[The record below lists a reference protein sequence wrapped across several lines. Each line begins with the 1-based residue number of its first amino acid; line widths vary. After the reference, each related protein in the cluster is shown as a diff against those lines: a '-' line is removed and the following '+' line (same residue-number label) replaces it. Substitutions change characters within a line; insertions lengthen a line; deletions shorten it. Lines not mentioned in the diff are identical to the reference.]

1 MPSPEHESLT
11 SSLAAKTDPS
21 TAARDFTKP
30 TKENLAA
37 GASDA
42 DIEACLSRAWNSVI
56 DVAVD
61 TQHESQESL
70 VDIVRAVQQTDDADA
85 NTCTIWGEK
94 VKLWRDMPLLGPT
107 LREAWNRGRQFR
119 EL

>member
-11 SSLAAKTDPS
+11 ASLAAKNDPS

-37 GASDA
+37 GASES
-42 DIEACLSRAWNSVI
+42 DIETCLSRAWKSVI
-56 DVAVD
+56 DVAAD
-61 TQHESQESL
+61 TQHESQEPL
-70 VDIVRAVQQTDDADA
+70 LDIVRAVQQTDDADA
-85 NTCTIWGEK
+85 NTCTIWGEE

-107 LREAWNRGRQFR
+107 LREAWNRGKQCC